1 MKEDKTPTG
10 AARNKKT
17 SSHKRLRLEKAK
29 LLKAKGSLTKSKR
42 AEARKHQGSAVD
54 VPKNS
59 ELESRLPKKT
69 KNALDAPPRPPAKYR
84 KRQVNKSW
92 LPTHVWHAKRAHMTQ
107 PMFPLWRFAIPLT
120 PTEKC
125 YRTTHRAAT
134 VRGCVAWDT
143 SFISTIGFEG
153 REKSLISLLRNIGVD
168 EAMLTC
174 IKGSKW
180 RRGTR
185 SHETWIRERDNPEVW
200 IAPVAIFWCPADAK
214 TVEAEGERHATKIK
228 KKIFLRVHPSAFFQV
243 WNDVLKVAKMQQPP
257 VMVEDLR
264 FEFGSI
270 EVTGPGATEAL
281 LATLHPVA
289 DQPASTAAAEVPSDQ
304 PSTSEN
310 AANDEWEDFE
320 TPSRVWSK
328 LHGLSNPS
336 ALPANTL
343 LGFNI
348 TDPRLRSPLRTISP
362 PSSSDINET
371 LLQLL
376 ADWPP
381 DVTQSA
387 SDIYDRPKRLTA
399 CRRLASQKRINRRK
413 GDALPGQYPEH
424 VPTDPKVPIL
434 LQASRS
440 PTKSS
445 AQGTWKVILPW
456 DFVLPTWYTLIH
468 YPLSTGSEPRFGG
481 LAEQQQTIFE
491 SGGLWF
497 PGDFPGTK
505 AGWEWEMR
513 ERDIARRTW
522 ERKPKGR
529 RVEYTSVDLGGGR
542 KGEIGKGW
550 ACDWERLVLGK
561 EAYES
566 QGLESQDA
574 STKAA
579 GQSGRAATENPSI
592 PGPEAAVSPQM
603 DARPPPAP
611 PHNIQQLPNF
621 GPLDD
626 RSSLSQRVLAPVRVR
641 LFASGHPS
649 RAARIYRVPTDI
661 SVRDRW
667 LNLEPSSN
675 HNSRKGKKQSVDPAP
690 LNAHQRVALAPHER
704 AQHLASTLLQP
715 PSQWTTNHSR
725 VHPGHPDY
733 PPVPA
738 EEDLIGFVTTA
749 SYALGEGMAAA
760 VGNVLVYKALG
771 LDLEG
776 PAKETED
783 VGVTGIHSR
792 AQNKV
797 SGEASRVG
805 RGKKKLQGKQTDLQE
820 GTKDYYCII
829 RDSGQGFGR
838 LAKWKFV
845 K

>member
-1 MKEDKTPTG
+1 MKEDNTPTG
-10 AARNKKT
+10 AARNKKI

-42 AEARKHQGSAVD
+42 AEARKQSSSAAD
-54 VPKNS
+54 APKAS
-59 ELESRLPKKT
+59 ELESRLPKK
-69 KNALDAPPRPPAKYR
+69 KRNALDAPPRPPAKFR

-120 PTEKC
+120 STEKC

-134 VRGCVAWDT
+134 MRGCVAWDT
-143 SFISTIGFEG
+143 SFVSTIGFEG
-153 REKSLISLLRNIGVD
+153 REKGLISLLRNIGVD
-168 EAMLTC
+168 EAMLTG
-174 IKGSKW
+174 IKGAKW

-185 SHETWIRERDNPEVW
+185 NHEAWIRERDSPEVW
-200 IAPVAIFWCPADAK
+200 IAPVAILWCPADANSG
-214 TVEAEGERHATKIK
+214 EAKGEQQAIKIR
-228 KKIFLRVHPSAFFQV
+228 KKILLRVHPSAFFQV
-243 WNDVLKVAKMQQPP
+243 WHDVLKVAKMQQPP
-257 VMVEDLR
+257 VMIEDLR

-281 LATLHPVA
+281 LATLNA
-289 DQPASTAAAEVPSDQ
+289 IDDQPTSTAAAEVPSDQ
-304 PSTSEN
+304 PSTLEN
-310 AANDEWEDFE
+310 TANDEWEDFE

-348 TDPRLRSPLRTISP
+348 TDPRLRNPLRTIPP
-362 PSSSDINET
+362 PSSCGINET

-387 SDIYDRPKRLTA
+387 PDIFDRPKRLTA

-424 VPTDPKVPIL
+424 LSSDPKIPIL

-440 PTKSS
+440 PTGSS
-445 AQGTWKVILPW
+445 TQGTWKVILPW
-456 DFVLPTWYTLIH
+456 DFVLPIWYTLVH

-529 RVEYTSVDLGGGR
+529 RVEYASVDLGGGG

-561 EAYES
+561 NEYES
-566 QGLESQDA
+566 QGLERQEIPSN
-574 STKAA
+574 AA
-579 GQSGRAATENPSI
+579 GQSEVAATKDLSVL
-592 PGPEAAVSPQM
+592 GSEAAVSPQM

-611 PHNIQQLPNF
+611 PHDIQQLPNF
-621 GPLDD
+621 GHLDD
-626 RSSLSQRVLAPVRVR
+626 RSSISQRALAPVRVR
-641 LFASGHPS
+641 LLVSGHPS
-649 RAARIYRVPTDI
+649 RTARIYRVPADT

-667 LNLEPSSN
+667 LKLEPSSTQN
-675 HNSRKGKKQSVDPAP
+675 ARKGKKQPFDSAA
-690 LNAHQRVALAPHER
+690 LNAHQRVGLPPHER
-704 AQHLASTLLQP
+704 AQHLASTLLRP
-715 PSQWTTNHSR
+715 PPQWTANLSR
-725 VHPGHPDY
+725 VHPGHSDY

-760 VGNVLVYKALG
+760 VGNVLVYKALE
-771 LDLEG
+771 LDIEG

-783 VGVTGIHSR
+783 GRVNGNEPG
-792 AQNKV
+792 AQNNG
-797 SGEASRVG
+797 SGEASTVR
-805 RGKKKLQGKQTDLQE
+805 RSGKKSKGRQKDVQE
-820 GTKDYYCII
+820 GPKENYCII